1 MTRLTPHQVM
11 IMFLALGTLLA
22 LARALGE
29 VCKRLS
35 QPAVVGE
42 IIAGILLGPTVLGA
56 LAPQVNALLFPRTGE
71 GALVMDG
78 LATLA
83 IVLYLLVAGIEVNLS
98 VIWRQGRSAFMVST
112 SGIVVPFLLGFSAAW
127 FTPGLLGREA
137 NDTSLVFALFFAT
150 ALSISAL
157 PVIVKTLRDLALYR
171 SDMGMIVVASAVF
184 DDLIGWILFA
194 VILSTMD
201 GSSSHGHSVMETI
214 GLTLAF
220 AAGMLTVGRWL
231 IHRILP
237 WVQAHSSWPGGVLG
251 FALCL
256 ALFGAATTEWIGIHA
271 IFGSFFVGVA
281 IGDSS
286 HFRED
291 TRNTIDQF
299 VSYIFAPLFFASI
312 GLRLNFATHF
322 DWSLSLVVIIIA
334 CLGKVLGCGL
344 AARWSGM
351 EQREAWATAF
361 GLNARGAM
369 EIILGVLALEHG
381 LIDERMFVAL
391 VALALVTSLMS
402 GPAMWHLLGLTAPRR
417 FIDHLN
423 PGTFLNRLHARTS
436 TAAIEEMAQALSPAA
451 GLSAAHIATAVL
463 NREHIMPTGIGN
475 GVAIPRAR
483 LEELRLPLVGVGL
496 TEAGIDFDAPDGQ
509 LAHVIFVILTPLQ
522 DHGAQIDILA
532 DIARTFEDEA
542 LHEAAHQVRSYTE
555 LLALLRTVGTTQ
567 HPPRPWPRPH
577 RRERR

>member
-1 MTRLTPHQVM
+1 M

-29 VCKRLS
+29 FCRRLS
-35 QPAVVGE
+35 QPPLVGE
-42 IIAGILLGPTVLGA
+42 IIAGMLLGPTVLGT
-56 LAPQVNALLFPRTGE
+56 LAPQLNGMLFPRTGDS
-71 GALVMDG
+71 ALVMDG
-78 LATLA
+78 LTTLS
-83 IVLYLLVAGIEVNLS
+83 IVLYLMVAGIEVNLS
-98 VIWRQGRSAFMVST
+98 TIWKQGRSAFTVSIA
-112 SGIVVPFLLGFSAAW
+112 GIVFPFLLGFSTAW
-127 FTPGLLGREA
+127 FTPGLLGRQPT
-137 NDTSLVFALFFAT
+137 DTSLIFALFFAT

-171 SDMGMIVVASAVF
+171 TDMGMIVVASAVF

-194 VILSTMD
+194 AILSTMD
-201 GSSSHGHSVMETI
+201 ASGTHGRSIIETI

-237 WVQAHSSWPGGVLG
+237 WLQAHTSGPGGVLG

-271 IFGSFFVGVA
+271 VFGSFFVGVA

-291 TRNTIDQF
+291 TRTTIDQF

-322 DWSLSLVVIIIA
+322 DWSLALVVIVIA
-334 CLGKVLGCGL
+334 CAGKVLGCGL
-344 AARWSGM
+344 AALWSGM

-381 LIDERMFVAL
+381 LIQEQMFVAL
-391 VALALVTSLMS
+391 VALAVTTSLMS
-402 GPAMWHLLGLTAPRR
+402 GPAMWHLLRLTVPRR
-417 FIDHLN
+417 FIDHLS
-423 PGTFLNRLHARTS
+423 PSVFLNRLRAGNYTE
-436 TAAIEEMAQALSPAA
+436 AIEELSQAVSSAV
-451 GLSAAHIATAVL
+451 GLSAETITTAVL
-463 NREHIMPTGIGN
+463 EREHTMPTGIGN
-475 GVAIPRAR
+475 GVAVPHAR
-483 LEELRLPLVGVGL
+483 LEGLPAPVVGVGL
-496 TEAGIDFDAPDGQ
+496 TDTGIDFNAPDGQ
-509 LAHVIFVILTPLQ
+509 LAHVVFVILTPTH

-532 DIARTFEDEA
+532 DIARTFDDA
-542 LHEAAHQVRSYTE
+542 AMHEAALQVRSYTE
-555 LLALLRTVGTTQ
+555 LLALLRAGGAP
-567 HPPRPWPRPH
+567 HAPRRPWPRPY
-577 RRERR
+577 RRAVR